1 MKHLDLDERLA
12 LVEGEKTP
20 AHPHLAACA
29 RCRTE
34 VDAARSVLAEAAAVT
49 VPEPSPLYW
58 DVLSRRVSDRLDSEA
73 RRRVA
78 GGWPFWRI
86 LVPLSIAVGVLLIAV
101 GVEQGGRHQ
110 ALAPTAAVAPLGDDT
125 DAVAASADGEWAVL
139 VHLAGEFDLDTLADR
154 LGRPGESAAD
164 SAIWELNV
172 QERVELAALLR
183 LDVLNGQGRRE

>member
-12 LVEGEKTP
+12 LIEGGVAP

-34 VDAARSVLAEAAAVT
+34 VEAARSALADAAAVT

-73 RRRVA
+73 PRRVA
-78 GGWPFWRI
+78 VGWPFWRVV
-86 LVPLSIAVGVLLIAV
+86 VPLSIAVGALLILV
-101 GVEQGGRHQ
+101 GIDEGGPHRL
-110 ALAPTAAVAPLGDDT
+110 LAPTAAVAPIGDGA
-125 DAVAASADGEWAVL
+125 DAGAASADGEWEVL

-154 LGRPGESAAD
+154 LGRPGESAAE

-183 LDVLNGQGRRE
+183 LDVLNGESRRE